1 VLVTPL
7 IGMAWR
13 IRIKH
18 ESDLRTSAIDSWIT
32 MVTTID
38 SPIVMVLPANVN
50 GIRHRFMEKW

>member
-7 IGMAWR
+7 IGMAWC

-18 ESDLRTSAIDSWIT
+18 ESDLRTSAVHFWNT
-32 MVTTID
+32 MVITID
-38 SPIVMVLPANVN
+38 LSIVMVPPANVN

>member
-18 ESDLRTSAIDSWIT
+18 ESDLRTSAVHSRIT
-32 MVTTID
+32 RVTTID

-50 GIRHRFMEKW
+50 GIRHCFVEKW